1 MKKGFTL
8 AEVLITLGIIG
19 VVAAMTIPTL
29 IANHQK
35 KQVEVKLQRFY
46 SVMAQA
52 IQRYETESGERLNFS
67 DNVFDDG
74 TETLKWYNETIGKY
88 LNTTD
93 KKILTTTGKHLQVAF
108 NDGSGFV
115 SYITNETDKP
125 TMFIFYC
132 TEYKYC
138 ARESFDGR
146 RTFLFS
152 LSGGKLYTSLADM
165 QNKNREYLLTK
176 CKYGNWSAIDGKT
189 EGRRHACTRLIE
201 YDGWQIKDDY
211 PWKQTML
218 EK

>member
-52 IQRYETESGERLNFS
+52 IQRYETESGERLSFS

-93 KKILTTTGKHLQVAF
+93 KKTLTTTRKHLQVAF

-115 SYITNETDKP
+115 SYITNEPNKP

-152 LSGGKLYTSLADM
+152 LSGGKLYTSLADT

-176 CKYGNWSAIDGKT
+176 CKYGNYEGTSS
-189 EGRRHACTRLIE
+189 EGRRHTCTRLIE

-218 EK
+218 KK